1 MRPTCVRQKPGLYKK
16 QSISSVRLNSQTG
29 VGPSRDPLFFVFSAL
44 SLKTPIKDRRQL
56 NEISAAPPAEV
67 DAQQIDAPLDEPRFV
82 AETGVA
88 ARVAAIIEPA
98 LTAEG
103 FRLVRVKV
111 LTGQGTALQIMAER
125 PDGLLSIDECE
136 EIHDLLSPLLDVE
149 DPIRTAYRLE
159 ISSPGIDR
167 PLVRASDFFRALGKE
182 ARIEL
187 AFAHESGRKRFRGRI
202 VAVEGA
208 GRDCQVT
215 IERPDAGPDEEKSP
229 KLAMRDLDE
238 AKLIL
243 TDSLIREALR
253 AAKLSTQ
260 DFADG
265 IGGDVGRRKGQ
276 GGGEAQ
282 AGDEGEAGGAAPAAD
297 GPAESAPKKPAPKKF
312 GVAAGSA
319 SKPKP
324 VVPAGV
330 QEKFKKGGA
339 PRRRD
344 V

>member
-1 MRPTCVRQKPGLYKK
+1 MNETSAVPPT
-16 QSISSVRLNSQTG
+16 
-29 VGPSRDPLFFVFSAL
+29 DP
-44 SLKTPIKDRRQL
+44 
-56 NEISAAPPAEV
+56 EV
-67 DAQQIDAPLDEPRFV
+67 AQQTQQDAPLDEPRFV

-88 ARVAAIIEPA
+88 ARIAAIIEAA
-98 LTAEG
+98 LIAEG

-111 LTGQGTALQIMAER
+111 LTGQGTVVQIMAER
-125 PDGLLSIDECE
+125 PDGLLTIDECE
-136 EIHDLLSPLLDVE
+136 EIHDLVSPLIDVE
-149 DPIRTAYRLE
+149 DPVRAAYRLE

-202 VAVEGA
+202 IGVEGV

-215 IERPDAGPDEEKSP
+215 IERPDAGPDEEKTP

-260 DFADG
+260 DFSDG
-265 IGGDVGRRKGQ
+265 IGGDVGRRKGAR
-276 GGGEAQ
+276 GEAAGSDEAQ
-282 AGDEGEAGGAAPAAD
+282 ADETPADKARADETRAAEAAAP
-297 GPAESAPKKPAPKKF
+297 KRPAPKKF